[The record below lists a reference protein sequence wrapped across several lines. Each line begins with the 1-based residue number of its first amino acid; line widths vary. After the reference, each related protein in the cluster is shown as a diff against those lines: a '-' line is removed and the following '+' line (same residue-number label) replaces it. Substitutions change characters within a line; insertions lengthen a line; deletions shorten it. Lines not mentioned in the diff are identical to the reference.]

1 MAPGNRAGA
10 PCPRPA
16 PGGAYTVWTHK
27 QAPPVPP
34 GPADTRPR
42 RRGRTPGV
50 GETFQLTAE
59 LAEAY
64 EAHFVPAFFAQWA
77 PPLLDAAGVA
87 SGQRVLDVACG
98 TGIVARTA
106 AGRVGPGGAVTGLD
120 LNEAMLAVARRIRP
134 DLTWRQGDA
143 AALPF
148 ESGTFDAVLSQM
160 ALMFFPDP
168 AGALREM
175 ARVARSGGAVAVLIP
190 AGTDRNPPYQ
200 RFEDIVARHAGPAGA
215 SPGEHLLRPRRPG
228 PAGGPLRRHRPA
240 EGAGHQPHR
249 GVPLRQHRPGGAGGA
264 GQHPPRRAPGNRRT
278 GADLRTAGWPSPPTR
293 PRRAWRSPSRPSS
306 WWGTPHN
313 RMRGEQNGHEPGRPA
328 RRTAIRGDRGK
339 AGRPRSTVCRGHLR
353 WMRAARG
360 PEGRPHNCCE
370 GPQDVARTASPD
382 ETSSSSGGLRP
393 PCPCAGAP

>member
-1 MAPGNRAGA
+1 MD
-10 PCPRPA
+10 
-16 PGGAYTVWTHK
+16 TTTT
-27 QAPPVPP
+27 P
-34 GPADTRPR
+34 GPADNST
-42 RRGRTPGV
+42 TPGPP

-77 PPLLDAAGVA
+77 PPLLDAAGVGA
-87 SGQRVLDVACG
+87 GQRVLDVACG

-175 ARVARSGGAVAVLIP
+175 ARVARPGGAVAVLIP

-200 RFEDIVARHAGPAGA
+200 RFADIVARHAGPAARALVGTYFALGDRTRLVGLFESAALQGVQATSPTGESRYA
-215 SPGEHLLRPRRPG
+215 SIDQAVQVELDSTPLGGRLEPGVRARILADCRVAFAPYQT
-228 PAGGPLRRHRPA
+228 PAGVALPFESLLVM
-240 EGAGHQPHR
+240 GH
-249 GVPLRQHRPGGAGGA
+249 
-264 GQHPPRRAPGNRRT
+264 AP
-278 GADLRTAGWPSPPTR
+278 
-293 PRRAWRSPSRPSS
+293 
-306 WWGTPHN
+306 
-313 RMRGEQNGHEPGRPA
+313 
-328 RRTAIRGDRGK
+328 
-339 AGRPRSTVCRGHLR
+339 
-353 WMRAARG
+353 
-360 PEGRPHNCCE
+360 
-370 GPQDVARTASPD
+370 
-382 ETSSSSGGLRP
+382 
-393 PCPCAGAP
+393 